1 MKFNLFY
8 TKILREE
15 ITMQNIPLPKDK
27 SILSKELKDL
37 VSLKEYIDLAE
48 EHSRDIDAILI
59 SLYEVVHTATEVLQQ
74 AQLLLNTLIMDN
86 CF

>member
-1 MKFNLFY
+1 
-8 TKILREE
+8 
-15 ITMQNIPLPKDK
+15 MQNLPLPKDK

-48 EHSRDIDAILI
+48 EHSRDIDGVLI
-59 SLYEVVHTATEVLQQ
+59 SLYEVVHTTTEVLQQ

>member
-1 MKFNLFY
+1 MEKL
-8 TKILREE
+8 T
-15 ITMQNIPLPKDK
+15 LPKDK
-27 SILSKELKDL
+27 SMLSKELKDL

-48 EHSRDIDAILI
+48 EHSRNIDETII

-74 AQLLLNTLIMDN
+74 AQLLLNTMVMDN

>member
-1 MKFNLFY
+1 
-8 TKILREE
+8 
-15 ITMQNIPLPKDK
+15 MQNLPLPKDK

-59 SLYEVVHTATEVLQQ
+59 SLYEVVHTTTEVLQQ